1 MLISKL
7 RFDKRGRLTFPDSFL
22 KANDVQK
29 SSWVEVHPVGGRTDA
44 VKLVFLN
51 PCNEE
56 SEGDKCI

>member
-1 MLISKL
+1 MMLISKL

-51 PCNEE
+51 KEE

>member
-1 MLISKL
+1 MMLISKL
-7 RFDKRGRLTFPDSFL
+7 KFDKRGRLTFPDSFL

-51 PCNEE
+51 KEE

>member
-7 RFDKRGRLTFPDSFL
+7 RFDKSGRLTFPDSFL

-51 PCNEE
+51 KEE

>member
-1 MLISKL
+1 MMLISTL
-7 RFDKRGRLTFPDSFL
+7 RVDKSGRLTCPNSFL
-22 KANDVQK
+22 RANEIHK

-51 PCNEE
+51 NEE

>member
-1 MLISKL
+1 MMLISKL

-29 SSWVEVHPVGGRTDA
+29 SSWVEVHPVGGRADA

-51 PCNEE
+51 TQNKEE
-56 SEGDKCI
+56 EECPF

>member
-51 PCNEE
+51 KEE

>member
-1 MLISKL
+1 MMLISKL
-7 RFDKRGRLTFPDSFL
+7 RFDKSGRLTFPNSFL

-51 PCNEE
+51 KEE

>member
-1 MLISKL
+1 MMLISNL
-7 RFDKRGRLTFPDSFL
+7 RIDKSGRLTFPNSFL

-44 VKLVFLN
+44 VKLVFLS
-51 PCNEE
+51 NEE

>member
-22 KANDVQK
+22 RANDVQK

-51 PCNEE
+51 KEGEINE
-56 SEGDKCI
+56 

>member
-1 MLISKL
+1 MMLISKL
-7 RFDKRGRLTFPDSFL
+7 KFDKSGRLTFPNSFL
-22 KANDVQK
+22 KANDIQK

-51 PCNEE
+51 KEE

>member
-7 RFDKRGRLTFPDSFL
+7 KFDKSGRLTFPNSFL
-22 KANDVQK
+22 KANDIQK

-51 PCNEE
+51 TQNKEE
-56 SEGDKCI
+56 EIPF

>member
-1 MLISKL
+1 MMLISKL
-7 RFDKRGRLTFPDSFL
+7 KFDKSGRLTFPNSFL

-51 PCNEE
+51 KEE

>member
-7 RFDKRGRLTFPDSFL
+7 RFDKSGRLTFPNSFL
-22 KANDVQK
+22 RANEIHK
-29 SSWVEVHPVGGRTDA
+29 SSWVEVHQVGGRTDA

-51 PCNEE
+51 NEE